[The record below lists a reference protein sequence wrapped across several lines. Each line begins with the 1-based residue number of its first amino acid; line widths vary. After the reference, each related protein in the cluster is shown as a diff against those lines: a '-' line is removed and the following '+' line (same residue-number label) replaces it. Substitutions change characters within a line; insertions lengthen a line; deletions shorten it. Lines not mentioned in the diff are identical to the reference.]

1 MHNKFLAMKMLNKPG
16 TGHGLTFIKNAIEMH
31 GGVVGYEAT
40 QYVNNFYFII
50 PKSN

>member
-1 MHNKFLAMKMLNKPG
+1 MLNKPG

-40 QYVNNFYFII
+40 QYGNNFYFII

>member
-1 MHNKFLAMKMLNKPG
+1 MKNVEQARHRDGLA
-16 TGHGLTFIKNAIEMH
+16 FIKNAIEMH

-40 QYVNNFYFII
+40 QYENNFYFII